1 MGNAQWAMRNSQYKL
16 LEEPS
21 PPLRGTSPGGRGKVA
36 AISAMPLGSP
46 YYGGA
51 GAKRLRGQAEE
62 GKGFP

>member
-21 PPLRGTSPGGRGKVA
+21 
-36 AISAMPLGSP
+36 
-46 YYGGA
+46 
-51 GAKRLRGQAEE
+51 QAEE